1 MNVSC
6 PDCQSVFRVDPA
18 KVTGANLRA
27 RCAVCGGLIPVGA
40 SISWAD
46 DFPSSTPNV
55 RVPFRAAPERATGVL
70 ESQAR
75 VAEAVPQ
82 PASTPPFSPA
92 STPPFSPAFAPPFS
106 PALTPHPRVEGVA
119 PAAASNVAPA
129 AAPIVAPAAAPIVAP
144 AAASFVAPAAASIVA
159 PTVPPRT
166 ADVVPSVER
175 STRPTVDALGAEAL
189 GAAGSAEQ
197 GVGATRVPPFSP
209 ARRPTPLTPAFGAPI
224 LPSSLRPPTPAFIP
238 SPTVGAFGAPL
249 ATPPTPRDST
259 PVSQHSIAPGLDS
272 RQGLSDDVPRATSP
286 RPSPVA
292 PFVPPTAGASGVT
305 PPRRPGNPFLS
316 NDPNQK
322 ARRLARALVSDMVAY
337 HPQKREEGVRTGSLK
352 QLFRDEIKKSYE
364 EYVEQVGREFAE
376 STAHFQD
383 ALNEVLAGGKRIF

>member
-1 MNVSC
+1 M
-6 PDCQSVFRVDPA
+6 
-18 KVTGANLRA
+18 
-27 RCAVCGGLIPVGA
+27 
-40 SISWAD
+40 
-46 DFPSSTPNV
+46 
-55 RVPFRAAPERATGVL
+55 
-70 ESQAR
+70 
-75 VAEAVPQ
+75 
-82 PASTPPFSPA
+82 
-92 STPPFSPAFAPPFS
+92 
-106 PALTPHPRVEGVA
+106 
-119 PAAASNVAPA
+119 
-129 AAPIVAPAAAPIVAP
+129 
-144 AAASFVAPAAASIVA
+144 A

-272 RQGLSDDVPRATSP
+272 RPGLSDDVPRATSP

>member
-40 SISWAD
+40 SIRWAD
-46 DFPSSTPNV
+46 DFPSSTPDV
-55 RVPFRAAPERATGVL
+55 RVPFRSVPESATGVL
-70 ESQAR
+70 GSQAR

-82 PASTPPFSPA
+82 PALT
-92 STPPFSPAFAPPFS
+92 PPFS
-106 PALTPHPRVEGVA
+106 PALTPPFS
-119 PAAASNVAPA
+119 PALTPPFSPA
-129 AAPIVAPAAAPIVAP
+129 LT
-144 AAASFVAPAAASIVA
+144 AASFVALTA
-159 PTVPPRT
+159 PPRT
-166 ADVVPSVER
+166 ADVVPSVAR
-175 STRPTVDALGAEAL
+175 PTRPAVDALGADSL
-189 GAAGSAEQ
+189 GPAGSAEQ

-238 SPTVGAFGAPL
+238 SLAVGAFGAPL
-249 ATPPTPRDST
+249 ATLPTPRDST
-259 PVSQHSIAPGLDS
+259 PVSQHAVGPGPDA
-272 RQGLSDDVPRATSP
+272 RQVPSDDVPRATSP

-292 PFVPPTAGASGVT
+292 PFVPPTAGESGVT

-337 HPQKREEGVRTGSLK
+337 HPQKREEGVRTSSLK